1 MVARLDV
8 VLLCRRGLFDLS
20 GPWEEGSMDR
30 GASIDRR
37 AGRVCVRCVCVCVR
51 GSRPSV
57 RGSEFVRFS
66 SRASGRARAINQSI
80 RPSVRPSHSHTQTP
94 TPDCPRVQSLSSPL
108 SLQVPSGFSLR
119 TSDTGPQSSDITG
132 SDEPAKRVR
141 RACVERVSS
150 RDTGGREPREG
161 TSPDRIAFCVSFP
174 TGDAKNTGRSHSL
187 ASGQVVR
194 LPPPV
199 Q

>member
-1 MVARLDV
+1 MVARLDD
-8 VLLCRRGLFDLS
+8 VLLRRRGLFDLS
-20 GPWEEGSMDR
+20 GPWEGGSMDR

-37 AGRVCVRCVCVCVR
+37 AGRVCVCARLPSFRARERVCALLEPGV
-51 GSRPSV
+51 
-57 RGSEFVRFS
+57 
-66 SRASGRARAINQSI
+66 RARARNQPVN
-80 RPSVRPSHSHTQTP
+80 PSVRPSHSHTQTP